1 MPRVNGL
8 YLELGGH
15 YKKEAELNLVNSN
28 KLLDESE
35 RIAKT
40 GVGNLI

>member
-1 MPRVNGL
+1 VRTL
-8 YLELGGH
+8 QT
-15 YKKEAELNLVNSN
+15 KKEAELNLVNSN